1 MICAAIADIYLID
14 GLKIICEKSL
24 VKYISLETVCDLVVI
39 AQKHNANELKKSC
52 IDYLMKNISKI
63 YGTKEYE
70 KLEKF
75 PALLVEVT
83 RRVLDNA
90 NLLDI

>member
-1 MICAAIADIYLID
+1 M
-14 GLKIICEKSL
+14 
-24 VKYISLETVCDLVVI
+24 KYISLETVCDLVVI